1 MAAKPFPNPFLA
13 IFLGVA
19 AFSPAPASADPHEAW
34 TVSGSFRLRYE
45 SLTGQFRPGFDAE
58 DDLLSLRTTFL
69 VQYDPGSVRIA
80 AELYDSRAY
89 GGEPGSAVSA
99 NDVDALELVQAYVAA
114 DVRLGGRGTG
124 RLQAGRFIMKLG
136 SPLRVDEEEYRNT
149 NPAFTGVR
157 ADLQAGNGTSAT
169 FFYALPQQRLPD
181 DQSSIL
187 ANKVRFDRESFDLA
201 FWGGMIT
208 RTRGWRNISFDA
220 AYSRL
225 RERDSPG
232 RPTRNRRL
240 HSLMSR
246 FIRLPAAHTFDFAVE
261 ADYQFGTIRTGLAPD
276 AARLD
281 VSATYFHASLGYTF
295 GGPLGLRLAVDYDRA
310 SGDGR
315 GRGYGRFDPLFGV
328 RRPDL
333 APTGIYS
340 ALGRA
345 NISAPAAQAEIAP
358 GPRWDA
364 FAVVRALWAEEAT
377 DSFSVTGVRDPNGAA
392 GRFAGFHL
400 GTRLRYWLIP
410 DRLRAELNA
419 ARLVK
424 RGLLLRAPN
433 APATDN
439 TTYLSSTLTATF

>member
-1 MAAKPFPNPFLA
+1 MAAKPIPIPLLA
-13 IFLGVA
+13 LCLGA
-19 AFSPAPASADPHEAW
+19 TMHPQPASAEPHEAW
-34 TVSGSFRLRYE
+34 TVSGSLRLRYE
-45 SLTGQFRPGFDAE
+45 TLSGQFRPGFDAE
-58 DDLLSLRTTFL
+58 DDLVSLRTTIL
-69 VQYDPGSVRIA
+69 VQYDPGPVQIA

-99 NDVDALELVQAYVAA
+99 SDVDALEPVQAYVAA
-114 DVRLGGRGTG
+114 DVRLGDRGTG

-136 SPLRVDEEEYRNT
+136 SHLRVDEEEYRNT

-157 ADLQAGNGTSAT
+157 ADLQPGNGTSAT
-169 FFYALPQQRLPD
+169 LFYALPHLRLPD
-181 DQSSIL
+181 DPPSIR

-220 AYSRL
+220 GYSRL

-232 RPTRNRRL
+232 HPTRNRRL

-246 FIRLPAAHTFDFAVE
+246 FVRLPAPRRFDFAVE
-261 ADYQFGTIRTGLAPD
+261 ADYQFGTIRAGLAPD
-276 AARLD
+276 AVRLE
-281 VSATYFHASLGYTF
+281 VSATYFHAGLGYSF
-295 GGPLGLRLAVDYDRA
+295 GGPLRLRLAIDYDRA

-345 NISAPAAQAEIAP
+345 NISAPAVQAEIAP

-364 FAVVRALWAEEAT
+364 FAIVRALWAEDAT
-377 DSFSVTGVRDPNGAA
+377 DSFSATGVRDPSGTA

-400 GTRLRYWLIP
+400 GARLRYWLIP
-410 DRLRAELNA
+410 DQLRAELNA
-419 ARLVK
+419 VRLVK
-424 RGLLLRAPN
+424 GGLLVHAPN
-433 APATDN
+433 APASGD
-439 TTYLSSTLTATF
+439 TTYLSATLTASF